1 MEKSKGMERLL
12 EREIIKI
19 SKLFAA
25 MDQSPQ
31 DNEECIKLGKE
42 LLKHNNMLLDI
53 NTSDELK
60 VELNNINNVVKGVIE
75 YFTDKITPDEKY
87 YDI

>member
-12 EREIIKI
+12 EQEIIKI
-19 SKLFAA
+19 SKLFAT

-31 DNEECIKLGKE
+31 DSEECIKLGKE
-42 LLKHNNMLLDI
+42 LLKHNKMLLGI

-60 VELNNINNVVKGVIE
+60 AELNSINNVVEGVVE
-75 YFTDKITPDEKY
+75 YFTDKITPDEEY